1 VSELE
6 PSPAVVPEL
15 EPSADV
21 DTELDES
28 SPLDSTAPVVP
39 SGCEADDPHASNNA
53 IHDHR
58 TDPMVLSLAPPPRQ
72 F

>member
-15 EPSADV
+15 EPSADAGA
-21 DTELDES
+21 ELDES

-39 SGCEADDPHASNNA
+39 SGCDADDPHASNNA

-58 TDPMVLSLAPPPRQ
+58 ANAMDRA
-72 F
+72 